1 MKHLV
6 ASQFNSSDE
15 YTKAKKNHRKQQ
27 KQHRELRKQTRTI
40 HQTRL
45 HESNTQMEYSVFGI
59 NNVNMEYDYE

>member
-40 HQTRL
+40 HPTRL
-45 HESNTQMEYSVFGI
+45 HESNTQIGYSVSG
-59 NNVNMEYDYE
+59 NNSIMIEYDYE